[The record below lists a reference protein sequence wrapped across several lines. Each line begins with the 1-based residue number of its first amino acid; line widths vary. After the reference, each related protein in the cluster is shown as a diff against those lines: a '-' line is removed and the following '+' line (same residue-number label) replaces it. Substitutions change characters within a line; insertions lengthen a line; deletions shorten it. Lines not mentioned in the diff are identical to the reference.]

1 MYKVKIIK
9 DSILENLEKKINNI
23 IEKEGEF
30 ADFKVSISILNIEN
44 SAHEYIATL
53 VYDTYDI
60 SL

>member
-9 DSILENLEKKINNI
+9 DSILENLEKKINNF

-44 SAHEYIATL
+44 SAHE
-53 VYDTYDI
+53 
-60 SL
+60 